1 MIKKTIITGAL
12 AAALIA
18 AGGTGLYMASA
29 KENAVNPAEFMK
41 EQGIDFKNMAN
52 IMGDGN
58 FGNMQ
63 EFMGEQGITI
73 DEINQMRKS
82 GDFEDMQKFMDDQN
96 INFGQ
101 MQQYMQEMHP
111 DLSTKDLEDMYKG
124 MHGTGGA
131 SNSQNFQGMGNTGL

>member
-1 MIKKTIITGAL
+1 MMKKTIITGAL

-101 MQQYMQEMHP
+101 MQPYMQEMHP

-131 SNSQNFQGMGNTGL
+131 SNSQNFQGIGNTGL

>member
-1 MIKKTIITGAL
+1 MMKKTIITGAL

-18 AGGTGLYMASA
+18 TGGTGLYMASA
-29 KENAVNPAEFMK
+29 KENAVNPADLMK

-52 IMGDGN
+52 IMGEGN
-58 FGNMQ
+58 FENMQ
-63 EFMGEQGITI
+63 EFMGEQGVNI
-73 DEINQMRKS
+73 DEMNQMMES
-82 GDFEDMQKFMDDQN
+82 GDFDDMQKFMDDQN

-101 MQQYMQEMHP
+101 IKPYMQQMHP

-131 SNSQNFQGMGNTGL
+131 SDSRNFQGMGNMGL

>member
-1 MIKKTIITGAL
+1 MMKKTIITGAL
-12 AAALIA
+12 AAAVIA

-101 MQQYMQEMHP
+101 MQPYMQEMHP

>member
-41 EQGIDFKNMAN
+41 EQGIDFKNRAN

-131 SNSQNFQGMGNTGL
+131 SNSQNFQGIGNTGL